1 MDHFPSNWE
10 YCWAENNVQ
19 RTSLCRMLVDH
30 YNAYH
35 YHHNY
40 AGCWFQPIP
49 FQKCQTIKNWFAPLI
64 KTSSLCFSEQLS
76 NIINENRVV
85 GYHIK
90 SKSWI
95 SFNFEKVKVLR
106 KCLNFILLSVEVEQV
121 GHLYQF
127 SEPVSPNLTFALPI
141 FKIWL
146 CLPQFHSFA
155 SQIFFPL
162 LNWKYAA
169 PSCQLSTFNAP
180 QEQVREITHIFD
192 IFTNRQ

>member
-1 MDHFPSNWE
+1 MLLWTIIRYHQWE
-10 YCWAENNVQ
+10 QSGRISYQ
-19 RTSLCRMLVDH
+19 
-30 YNAYH
+30 
-35 YHHNY
+35 
-40 AGCWFQPIP
+40 
-49 FQKCQTIKNWFAPLI
+49 IKILE
-64 KTSSLCFSEQLS
+64 LLGDQ
-76 NIINENRVV
+76 
-85 GYHIK
+85 
-90 SKSWI
+90 
-95 SFNFEKVKVLR
+95 FNFEKVKVLR

-192 IFTNRQ
+192 IFTNRQWLGACGWGGANFLKAYFRQKSTDATLPNIKMLKWGQVGPRPQ